1 MPIGGY
7 LEGLSGQKVA
17 KNWPK
22 GTEFKK
28 LSNNHV
34 WHNKLLIFL
43 SLNQLR
49 TSVLS

>member
-7 LEGLSGQKVA
+7 LEDLSGQKVA

-34 WHNKLLIFL
+34 WHIKLLIFL